1 MIHGAR
7 PPPAPTLSSLRGAAL
22 AASGCAGAMIGAG
35 GATGYAVVQERSLG
49 NAVDDT
55 SIKFR
60 INERLMSHD
69 QRLWTK
75 ANLDVVEG
83 RVLITGVVPAVAD
96 RDKATDLAWE
106 VRGVREVLNE
116 LQVAPAGDAESFV
129 RDASITAQLRFKVLT
144 DRDIV
149 AINFT
154 ITTVNG
160 IVYLLGIARSD
171 AEHRRLVDHARNVG
185 GVAKVV
191 SHVLVTDDPR
201 RKA

>member
-1 MIHGAR
+1 M
-7 PPPAPTLSSLRGAAL
+7 
-22 AASGCAGAMIGAG
+22 
-35 GATGYAVVQERSLG
+35 
-49 NAVDDT
+49 
-55 SIKFR
+55 
-60 INERLMSHD
+60 
-69 QRLWTK
+69 
-75 ANLDVVEG
+75 
-83 RVLITGVVPAVAD
+83 
-96 RDKATDLAWE
+96 
-106 VRGVREVLNE
+106 
-116 LQVAPAGDAESFV
+116 

-144 DRDIV
+144 DSDIV

-171 AEHRRLVDHARNVG
+171 AEHRRLVDHARTVS